1 MRLLIGNVPFSV
13 AHYVEPTCGGTP
25 RSDRRSLAPF
35 AVVFELR
42 QSPLHWNNRGCKV
55 FSVVATQ
62 TAKPSALRSKR
73 LCLVPSV
80 LFSRTAS
87 GGCRNWLVKQC
98 GYFHIHPKR
107 PSRGSRGTPS
117 PDAVMIAFTQLCSR
131 SALRFLQ
138 NVTVWPD
145 FLNRRR
151 DSNTD
156 DDGFLRTDKM
166 REKQKCAESSNP
178 RRGAADCCE
187 EAAGAIARSPP
198 SAPRWRSSSCIAQRW
213 PPSPSIRRSSTRTGN
228 GGRTTCRCPK
238 RARGR
243 RFPPPWSVEVL
254 EACFVVK
261 DSSKPAVWAKAAI
274 RPHLQMKLVIQLYQ
288 GRRTA

>member
-13 AHYVEPTCGGTP
+13 AHYVEPACGGTP

-166 REKQKCAESSNP
+166 REKQKW
-178 RRGAADCCE
+178 RREFYSAMRCGGLLRRSCRSYCTLTAIGSTLALKLMHRPALAAQSVDPTILH
-187 EAAGAIARSPP
+187 AHR
-198 SAPRWRSSSCIAQRW
+198 QRW
-213 PPSPSIRRSSTRTGN
+213 QDDMPLP
-228 GGRTTCRCPK
+228 
-238 RARGR
+238 
-243 RFPPPWSVEVL
+243 
-254 EACFVVK
+254 
-261 DSSKPAVWAKAAI
+261 
-274 RPHLQMKLVIQLYQ
+274 
-288 GRRTA
+288 

>member
-1 MRLLIGNVPFSV
+1 
-13 AHYVEPTCGGTP
+13 
-25 RSDRRSLAPF
+25 
-35 AVVFELR
+35 
-42 QSPLHWNNRGCKV
+42 
-55 FSVVATQ
+55 
-62 TAKPSALRSKR
+62 
-73 LCLVPSV
+73 
-80 LFSRTAS
+80 
-87 GGCRNWLVKQC
+87 
-98 GYFHIHPKR
+98 
-107 PSRGSRGTPS
+107 
-117 PDAVMIAFTQLCSR
+117 MIAFTQLCSR

-166 REKQKCAESSNP
+166 REKQKW
-178 RRGAADCCE
+178 RREFYSAMRCGGLLRRSCRSYCTLT
-187 EAAGAIARSPP
+187 AIGSTLALKLTDP
-198 SAPRWRSSSCIAQRW
+198 APRS
-213 PPSPSIRRSSTRTGN
+213 PPSPSIRRSCTRTGN

-274 RPHLQMKLVIQLYQ
+274 RPHFQMKLAIQLYQ
-288 GRRTA
+288 GRAASLGSPQYREDVSCEFERLPPSRPMASWFFCSRDARVPRRLPGCQVG